1 MRSRHRWAGTV
12 GWCHPARAS
21 CYCPESP
28 AHGHRRND
36 PASENTTPGPPTRQ
50 GRERTAD
57 RRVAPDPPLEDF
69 FLTWQRY
76 LLSCQGSPSR
86 HSLLRP
92 ALQANGVPFPY
103 CGRTQVS
110 DNARPA
116 VLLMRL
122 PRCSGNG
129 CPVAT
134 LPFRVSWARRAGTKT
149 LDHPSGLSGTLPGGT
164 LMIKGSPK
172 SYQVSARCS
181 VSVSMVSVQKD

>member
-1 MRSRHRWAGTV
+1 MRQ
-12 GWCHPARAS
+12 
-21 CYCPESP
+21 E
-28 AHGHRRND
+28 
-36 PASENTTPGPPTRQ
+36 
-50 GRERTAD
+50 RERTAD
-57 RRVAPDPPLEDF
+57 RRVAPDPLLEDF
-69 FLTWQRY
+69 FLTWPRY
-76 LLSCQGSPSR
+76 LLACPAQCSHSR
-86 HSLLRP
+86 HSLIRP
-92 ALQANGVPFPY
+92 ALQANCVPFPY

-116 VLLMRL
+116 VLLIRS
-122 PRCSGNG
+122 PRGSGNG

-134 LPFRVSWARRAGTKT
+134 LPFRVSWALRAGTKT